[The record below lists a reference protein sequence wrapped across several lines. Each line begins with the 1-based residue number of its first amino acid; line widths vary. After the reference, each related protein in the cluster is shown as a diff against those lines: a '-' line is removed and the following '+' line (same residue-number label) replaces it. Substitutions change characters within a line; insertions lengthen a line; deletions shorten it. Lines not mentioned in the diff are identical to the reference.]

1 MPCSSLTPSVQSLDC
16 LVVHCSLPLPK
27 PSLAQQRATPKIHPA
42 VDSTPQ
48 NRWSRMKLSRIWLSW
63 GNSRFLRSLLGVS
76 WVDEQRLGSARVT
89 LFSPSSCSQ
98 PATGSA
104 VKCCIIW
111 QSSYGIEYG
120 WSHISNF
127 ELEDM
132 ILHTN
137 SFRIL

>member
-1 MPCSSLTPSVQSLDC
+1 MILSHPVSPVFGLPCGALQFTFAEAQPGPTEGHSKDSPSGGL
-16 LVVHCSLPLPK
+16 
-27 PSLAQQRATPKIHPA
+27 
-42 VDSTPQ
+42 TPQ